1 MDIDALISAA
11 LREDLGSTGD
21 ITSRALFSG
30 EDCRA
35 ALFSKDSGVLAGSE
49 VFSKVFATVDQDS
62 SVDFLLHDGD
72 FLNSGDRVAVVEGK
86 TASVLTAERTA
97 INFLSYLTGIATET
111 RRFVTIVASASG
123 TTGKTAVLDTRKTLP
138 GYRKLA
144 KYAVTVGGGRNHR
157 MGLYDMVMIKDNHID
172 AAGSISEAVSRV
184 RRAYGDR
191 YKIEVECRCVED
203 VQEAVAAKADIVM
216 LDNMDLETSAA
227 ALELRKG
234 DVLFEVS
241 GNMNL
246 EKAAA
251 YAGTGVDFISVGALT
266 HSVRAF
272 DYSLKIN

>member
-1 MDIDALISAA
+1 MDIDVLISAA
-11 LREDLGSTGD
+11 LQEDLESAGD
-21 ITSRALFSG
+21 ITSKALFKG

-35 ALFSKDSGVLAGSE
+35 VLFSKDSGVVAGSE
-49 VFSKVFATVDQDS
+49 VFSKVFTRVDTDS
-62 SVDFLLHDGD
+62 SVDFTARDGD
-72 FLNSGDRVAVVEGK
+72 FIGPGDRVAEVEGK

-97 INFLSYLTGIATET
+97 INFLSYLSGIASET
-111 RRFVTIVASASG
+111 RRFVEAVASAPG
-123 TTGKTAVLDTRKTLP
+123 NTGMTAVLDTRKTLP

-144 KYAVTVGGGRNHR
+144 KYAVSVGGGQNHR

-184 RRAYGDR
+184 RGAYGNR
-191 YKIEVECRCVED
+191 YKIEVECRSVED
-203 VQEAVAAKADIVM
+203 VREAVAAKADIVM
-216 LDNMDLETSAA
+216 LDNMDLETSEA

-241 GNMNL
+241 GNMNV

-251 YAGTGVDFISVGALT
+251 YSRTGVDFISVGALT

-272 DYSLKIN
+272 DFSLKIN

>member
-1 MDIDALISAA
+1 MDIDVLISAA
-11 LREDLGSTGD
+11 LQEDLESAGD
-21 ITSRALFSG
+21 ITSKALFKG

-35 ALFSKDSGVLAGSE
+35 VLFSKDSGVVAGSE
-49 VFSKVFATVDQDS
+49 VFLKVFTRVDTDS
-62 SVDFLLHDGD
+62 SVDFTARDGD
-72 FLNSGDRVAVVEGK
+72 FIGPGDRVAEVEGK

-97 INFLSYLTGIATET
+97 INFLSYLSGIASET
-111 RRFVTIVASASG
+111 RRFVEAVASAPG
-123 TTGKTAVLDTRKTLP
+123 NTGMTAVLDTRKTLP

-144 KYAVTVGGGRNHR
+144 KYAVSVGGGQNHR

-184 RRAYGDR
+184 RGAYGNR
-191 YKIEVECRCVED
+191 YKIEVECRSVED
-203 VQEAVAAKADIVM
+203 VREAVAAKADIVM
-216 LDNMDLETSAA
+216 LDNMDLETSEA

-241 GNMNL
+241 GNMNV

-251 YAGTGVDFISVGALT
+251 YSRTGVDFISVGALT

-272 DYSLKIN
+272 DFSLKIN